1 MTFRYCIRVRAVSMA
16 WKMTNVQLQKGD
28 VLAPKGVVRS
38 FSADMGAR
46 MAKGCIWQ

>member
-1 MTFRYCIRVRAVSMA
+1 MA